1 MTFYLSLIPVSYK
14 VNRGTL
20 LTILKLDIN
29 FNGNNT
35 IKFGYEFFYYLRR
48 NEFFFFLGGGGGG
61 KEKGSLVQRVE
72 DVNQVMR

>member
-48 NEFFFFLGGGGGG
+48 NEFFFFFWGGGEGEGESSS
-61 KEKGSLVQRVE
+61 KSR
-72 DVNQVMR
+72 RC

>member
-14 VNRGTL
+14 VDRGTL

-35 IKFGYEFFYYLRR
+35 INLDMSF
-48 NEFFFFLGGGGGG
+48 
-61 KEKGSLVQRVE
+61 SII
-72 DVNQVMR
+72 